1 MMFFF
6 HLRNVSSET
15 QRPGLRAPSRKWL
28 HCIFALLAALLT
40 SAHHS
45 HASLDKNNI
54 QRHRGTVTKFGWGMP
69 HVYIKVMAP
78 NSQGKVV
85 EYSIEMLH
93 PPGMIQRGWSKNSLK
108 PGDQITWEGPADKN
122 PSRPFS
128 GMHWI
133 EKSDGTR
140 LTMKKEQS
148 PIEPST
154 DMSGLWVRDLRG
166 GPFHYYPPSGWP
178 YTPVAQ
184 ELVDKFNEDQNP
196 QIECKNPGPPKATF
210 LPYPIKIS
218 KPGDG
223 TIVFDYELR
232 EKPRVIYL
240 DRSTPAGVPSAWG
253 HSVGWFEGDVLV
265 IETTNFIA
273 DRWGIHTGVDSSDQ
287 KHLVER
293 VSLSDNGLALEIQMI
308 VTDPVYLAEPVTVDY
323 YMAKIPNRQLLEMP
337 CTLENARLFLE
348 AGLESGS

>member
-1 MMFFF
+1 MILYFRPQMV
-6 HLRNVSSET
+6 LPSLK
-15 QRPGLRAPSRKWL
+15 RPGVNRMPARWAQ
-28 HCIFALLAALLT
+28 CIFALLAAFAT

-69 HVYIKVMAP
+69 HVYIKVLAP
-78 NSQGKVV
+78 NPQGKVV

-93 PPGMIQRGWSKNSLK
+93 PPGMIQRGWSKDSLK
-108 PGDQITWEGPADKN
+108 PGEQITWEGPADKN
-122 PSRPFS
+122 PNRPFS
-128 GMHWI
+128 GMYWI
-133 EKSDGTR
+133 EKADGTR
-140 LTMKKEQS
+140 LTMNKEDL

-178 YTPVAQ
+178 YTPTAKK
-184 ELVDKFNEDQNP
+184 LVDDFSEEQNP

-218 KPGDG
+218 RPGDG

-232 EKPRVIYL
+232 ENPRVIYL
-240 DRSTPAGVPSAWG
+240 DRDAPTGEPSAWG

-265 IETTNFIA
+265 IETTNFVA
-273 DRWGIHTGVDSSDQ
+273 DRWGLHTGVDSSDQ
-287 KHLVER
+287 KHLVEHF
-293 VSLSDNGLALEIQMI
+293 SLSDDGLALEIQMVI
-308 VTDPVYLAEPVTVDY
+308 TDPVYLSESVTVDY
-323 YMAKIPNRQLLEMP
+323 YMAKIPDRQLLEAH
-337 CTLENARLFLE
+337 CSLENARLFLE
-348 AGLESGS
+348 AGLDSDR